1 VTDSKPTIV
10 GAALA
15 AGHDGQAEVAI
26 DVRYPTGAV
35 RTAVYSYEAIG
46 AALDAAGVVA
56 LHELIGHPWTIL
68 LADNRRPT
76 VEPEGT
82 TCSI

>member
-1 VTDSKPTIV
+1 VTDLEPTIV
-10 GAALA
+10 GATLA

-26 DVRYPTGAV
+26 DVRYSTGAT

-46 AALDAAGVVA
+46 AALDAAGVERLDDLVG
-56 LHELIGHPWTIL
+56 LPWTIL
-68 LADNRRPT
+68 LTQPQNK
-76 VEPEGT
+76 GT